1 MNQFNSA
8 LMCANKHL
16 INAFVEDHPDQSK
29 RYCPRCGKETF
40 SRCPGC
46 QSPIQGGNFV
56 GLATN
61 VFYSFTADDV
71 ANFCANC
78 GKPYPWVGAE
88 VNSTVATDRYFAEM
102 AIMEAMKS
110 VPEDERPH
118 PKVGAVVVKNG
129 RVLSKAHRGEVLKSH
144 AEYIALDDKL
154 SDDVVAGATVYTT
167 LEPCTTRTHPKIP
180 CAQRLVDRKIARVVI
195 GMPDPNPDIRGRGD
209 QLLSDAGIEI
219 QLFPRDL
226 RAQVEE
232 MNREFIRSQKDKQP
246 SAKMLTTDE
255 DRSSWPDVI
264 LECQWPSR
272 LHESRIPGS
281 RTVRNRPWMLR
292 YRGPGAVYNVCV
304 HRIDFGP
311 YKATFLS
318 FSIPTLTDT
327 ASVYPIICRK
337 SDGEVISTHDLES
350 LIHNPPLGCDV
361 RQYAV
366 DNHENEEEQIELEGF
381 ISEVEIPVTISYE
394 DKNGNQFKIKY
405 LLHYDAYSEKGEMI
419 RMGGIEKVAPK

>member
-1 MNQFNSA
+1 
-8 LMCANKHL
+8 
-16 INAFVEDHPDQSK
+16 
-29 RYCPRCGKETF
+29 
-40 SRCPGC
+40 
-46 QSPIQGGNFV
+46 
-56 GLATN
+56 
-61 VFYSFTADDV
+61 
-71 ANFCANC
+71 
-78 GKPYPWVGAE
+78 
-88 VNSTVATDRYFAEM
+88 
-102 AIMEAMKS
+102 MKS

-129 RVLSKAHRGEVLKSH
+129 LILSKAHRGEVLKSH

-180 CAQRLVDRKIARVVI
+180 CAQRLIDRKIARVVI

-226 RAQVEE
+226 RAQVED

-246 SAKMLTTDE
+246 SAKMLTTQE

-264 LECQWPSR
+264 LECQWPSL
-272 LHESRIPGS
+272 LHESKIPGS
-281 RTVRNRPWMLR
+281 HTVRKRPWMLQ

-304 HRIDFGP
+304 HRIDLGP
-311 YKATFLS
+311 YEVNFLP
-318 FSIPTLTDT
+318 FPVPTLTDT

-337 SDGEVISTHDLES
+337 SNGQVISTHDLES
-350 LIHNPPLGCDV
+350 LIHKPPPGYNV

-366 DNHENEEEQIELEGF
+366 DNHENEEEQIELESF
-381 ISEVEIPVTISYE
+381 IAEVEIPVTISYE
-394 DKNGNQFKIKY
+394 DKNGSQFKIKY
-405 LLHYDAYSEKGEMI
+405 VLHYDAYSEKGEMI